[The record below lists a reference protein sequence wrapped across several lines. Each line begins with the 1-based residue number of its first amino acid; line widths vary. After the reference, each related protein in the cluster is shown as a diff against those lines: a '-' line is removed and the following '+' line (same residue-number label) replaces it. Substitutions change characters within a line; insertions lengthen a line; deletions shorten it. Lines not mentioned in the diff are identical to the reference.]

1 MDYCEELLN
10 EIDRLQSLVE
20 SAIRDR
26 SPFRESKYFYK
37 LKCVVQELNREYPEE
52 GVNLED
58 IKSGL
63 DDLRKIPKQESTD

>member
-1 MDYCEELLN
+1 MDYREELLN
-10 EIDRLQSLVE
+10 EIDRLHSLVE

-26 SPFRESKYFYK
+26 SPERESKHFYR
-37 LKCVVQELNREYPEE
+37 LECAIQELNREFPEE
-52 GVNLED
+52 GMGLED